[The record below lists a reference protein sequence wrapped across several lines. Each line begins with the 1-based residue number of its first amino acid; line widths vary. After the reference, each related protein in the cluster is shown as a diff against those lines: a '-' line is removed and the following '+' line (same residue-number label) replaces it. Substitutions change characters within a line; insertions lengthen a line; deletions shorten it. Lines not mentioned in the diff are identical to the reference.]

1 MCARC
6 QRCRDRHAG
15 VLKKGQLIE
24 VTRKDLIG
32 AHHGE
37 TAQLTSD
44 AVKRALGGVLF
55 IDEVRSRA
63 DTASCDAAHLTHP
76 ANI

>member
-1 MCARC
+1 M
-6 QRCRDRHAG
+6 
-15 VLKKGQLIE
+15 
-24 VTRKDLIG
+24 TRKDLIG

>member
-1 MCARC
+1 M
-6 QRCRDRHAG
+6 
-15 VLKKGQLIE
+15 
-24 VTRKDLIG
+24 TRKDLIG

-55 IDEVRSRA
+55 IDEVAAAPTR
-63 DTASCDAAHLTHP
+63 TASCDAAHLTHP